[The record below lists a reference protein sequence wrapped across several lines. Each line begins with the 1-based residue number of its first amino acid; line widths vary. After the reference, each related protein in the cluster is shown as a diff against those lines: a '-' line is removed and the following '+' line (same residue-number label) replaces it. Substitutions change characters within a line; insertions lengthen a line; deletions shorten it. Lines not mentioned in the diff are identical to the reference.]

1 MRISSNQYQSV
12 VLLAMQ
18 NSSSGMA
25 ELLQKM
31 SSGKSMLAPS
41 ENPIASVRL
50 LRLQREEA
58 ALSQYRDNIGALK
71 SKLSQN
77 EALLDGISSDLR
89 NARDIL
95 VAAANPAPAED
106 LKAMASPLISLRDS
120 MLYAANTQDSEGRY
134 LFSGSAVNSAAIQF
148 DASQPAGSRY
158 RFNGNVDKQMVT
170 VGEGVTETSNV
181 TLESMPALLNQLD
194 KAIAALQ
201 SPTLN
206 GNDPAVGAMVR
217 ATMDGVDAALSDVS
231 GRVSELG
238 GAQNVLQTLDGN
250 HNSLSLA
257 NQQSMLELGSLDYG
271 TAYMNLGQLSMALQ
285 ASQKAYGK
293 VSQLT
298 LFDAI

>member
-58 ALSQYRDNIGALK
+58 ALAQYRDNIGALK
-71 SKLSQN
+71 SRLSQN
-77 EALLDGISSDLR
+77 ETLLGGISANLR
-89 NARDIL
+89 DARDIL

-120 MLYAANTQDSEGRY
+120 ILFAANTKDSEGRY
-134 LFSGSAVNSAAIQF
+134 LFSGSAVNSAAIKF
-148 DASQPAGSRY
+148 DASQAAGSRY
-158 RFNGNVDKQMVT
+158 SFSGNTDRQLVT
-170 VGEGVTETSNV
+170 VGEGVTQASNV
-181 TLESMPALLNQLD
+181 TLEFMPALLNQLD
-194 KAIAALQ
+194 KAIATLQ
-201 SPTLN
+201 SPTLDSK
-206 GNDPAVGAMVR
+206 DPAVGAAVR
-217 ATMDGVDAALSDVS
+217 ATMDSVDSALSSVS
-231 GRVSELG
+231 GSISELG

-257 NQQSMLELGSLDYG
+257 NQQSLLELGGLDYG
-271 TAYMNLGQLSMALQ
+271 TAYMNMGQLSMALQ

-298 LFDAI
+298 LFNVI

>member
-71 SKLSQN
+71 SRLSQN
-77 EALLDGISSDLR
+77 ETLLGGISANLR
-89 NARDIL
+89 DARDIL

-120 MLYAANTQDSEGRY
+120 ILFAANTKDSEGRY
-134 LFSGSAVNSAAIQF
+134 LFSGSAVNSAAIKF
-148 DASQPAGSRY
+148 DASQAVGSRY
-158 RFNGNVDKQMVT
+158 SFSGNTDRQQVT
-170 VGEGVTETSNV
+170 VGEGVTQASNV

-194 KAIAALQ
+194 KVIATLQ
-201 SPTLN
+201 SPTLDSK
-206 GNDPAVGAMVR
+206 DPAVGAAVR
-217 ATMDGVDAALSDVS
+217 ATMDSVDSALSSVS
-231 GRVSELG
+231 GSISELG

-257 NQQSMLELGSLDYG
+257 NQQSLLELGGLDYG
-271 TAYMNLGQLSMALQ
+271 TAYMNMGQLSMALQ

-298 LFDAI
+298 LFNVI

>member
-95 VAAANPAPAED
+95 VAAANPAPVED

-134 LFSGSAVNSAAIQF
+134 LFSGSAVNNAAIQF

-201 SPTLN
+201 SPALN

>member
-71 SKLSQN
+71 SRLSQN
-77 EALLDGISSDLR
+77 ETLLGGISANLR
-89 NARDIL
+89 DARDIL

-106 LKAMASPLISLRDS
+106 LKAMASPLVSLRDS
-120 MLYAANTQDSEGRY
+120 ILFAANTKDSEGRY
-134 LFSGSAVNSAAIQF
+134 LFSGSAVNSAAIKF
-148 DASQPAGSRY
+148 DASQAAGSRY
-158 RFNGNVDKQMVT
+158 SFSGNTDRQQVT
-170 VGEGVTETSNV
+170 VGEGVTQASNV

-194 KAIAALQ
+194 KAIATLQ
-201 SPTLN
+201 SPTLDSK
-206 GNDPAVGAMVR
+206 DPAVGAAVR
-217 ATMDGVDAALSDVS
+217 ATMDSVDSALSSVS
-231 GRVSELG
+231 GSISELG

-257 NQQSMLELGSLDYG
+257 NQQSLLELGGLDYG
-271 TAYMNLGQLSMALQ
+271 TAYMNMGQLSMALQ

-298 LFDAI
+298 LFNVI

>member
-71 SKLSQN
+71 SRLSQN
-77 EALLDGISSDLR
+77 ETLLGGISANLR
-89 NARDIL
+89 DARDIL

-106 LKAMASPLISLRDS
+106 LKAMASPLVSLRDS
-120 MLYAANTQDSEGRY
+120 ILFAANTKDSEGRY
-134 LFSGSAVNSAAIQF
+134 LFSGSAVNSAAIKF
-148 DASQPAGSRY
+148 DASQAAGSRY
-158 RFNGNVDKQMVT
+158 SFSGNTDRQLVT
-170 VGEGVTETSNV
+170 VGEGVTQASNV

-194 KAIAALQ
+194 KVIATLQ
-201 SPTLN
+201 SPTLDSK
-206 GNDPAVGAMVR
+206 DPAVGAAVR
-217 ATMDGVDAALSDVS
+217 ATMDSVDSALSSVS
-231 GRVSELG
+231 GSISELG

-257 NQQSMLELGSLDYG
+257 NQQSLLELGGLDYG
-271 TAYMNLGQLSMALQ
+271 TAYMNMGQLAMALQ

-298 LFDAI
+298 LFNVI

>member
-71 SKLSQN
+71 SRLSQN
-77 EALLDGISSDLR
+77 ETLLGGISANLR
-89 NARDIL
+89 DARDIL

-120 MLYAANTQDSEGRY
+120 ILFAANTKDSEGRY
-134 LFSGSAVNSAAIQF
+134 LFSGSAVNSATIKF
-148 DASQPAGSRY
+148 DASQAAGSRY
-158 RFNGNVDKQMVT
+158 SFSGNTDRQQVT
-170 VGEGVTETSNV
+170 VGEGVTQASNV

-194 KAIAALQ
+194 KVIATLQ
-201 SPTLN
+201 SPTLDSK
-206 GNDPAVGAMVR
+206 DPAVGAAVR
-217 ATMDGVDAALSDVS
+217 ATMDSVDSALSSVS
-231 GRVSELG
+231 GSISELG

-257 NQQSMLELGSLDYG
+257 NQQSMLELGGLDYG
-271 TAYMNLGQLSMALQ
+271 TAYMNMGQLSMALQ

-298 LFDAI
+298 LFNVI

>member
-71 SKLSQN
+71 SRLSQN
-77 EALLDGISSDLR
+77 ETLLGGISANLR
-89 NARDIL
+89 DARDIL

-120 MLYAANTQDSEGRY
+120 ILFAANTKDSEGRY
-134 LFSGSAVNSAAIQF
+134 LFSGSAVNSAAIKF
-148 DASQPAGSRY
+148 DASQAPGSRY
-158 RFNGNVDKQMVT
+158 SFSGNTDRQQVT
-170 VGEGVTETSNV
+170 VGEGVTQASNV

-194 KAIAALQ
+194 KVIATLQ
-201 SPTLN
+201 SPTLDSK
-206 GNDPAVGAMVR
+206 DPAVGAAVR
-217 ATMDGVDAALSDVS
+217 ATMDSVDSALSSVS
-231 GRVSELG
+231 GSISELG

-257 NQQSMLELGSLDYG
+257 NQQSLLELGGLDYG
-271 TAYMNLGQLSMALQ
+271 TAYMNMGQLSMALQ

-298 LFDAI
+298 LFNVI

>member
-71 SKLSQN
+71 SRLSQN
-77 EALLDGISSDLR
+77 ETLLGGISANLR
-89 NARDIL
+89 DARDIL

-106 LKAMASPLISLRDS
+106 LKAMASPLVSLRDS
-120 MLYAANTQDSEGRY
+120 ILFAANTKDSEGRY
-134 LFSGSAVNSAAIQF
+134 LFSGSAVNSAAIKF
-148 DASQPAGSRY
+148 DASQAAGSRY
-158 RFNGNVDKQMVT
+158 SFSGNTDRQQVT
-170 VGEGVTETSNV
+170 VGEGVTQASNV

-194 KAIAALQ
+194 KVIATLQ
-201 SPTLN
+201 SLTLDSK
-206 GNDPAVGAMVR
+206 DPAVGAAVR
-217 ATMDGVDAALSDVS
+217 ATMDSVDSALSSVS
-231 GRVSELG
+231 GSISELG

-257 NQQSMLELGSLDYG
+257 NQQSLLELGGLDYG
-271 TAYMNLGQLSMALQ
+271 TAYMNMGQLSMALQ

-298 LFDAI
+298 LFNVI